1 MSNEH
6 TNHQNREQ
14 DLVFYIK
21 IQYRCNSSMQGTIQW
36 MDGKKTSVFRSA
48 LELGNLI
55 NDAKQKTANSNNI
68 DYGFGKW
75 EEKEIVS

>member
-1 MSNEH
+1 MNNELA
-6 TNHQNREQ
+6 TNQNREQ

-21 IQYRCNSSMQGTIQW
+21 IQFRRNSSMQGTIQW

-55 NDAKQKTANSNNI
+55 NDAKQKAQGPDNLQH
-68 DYGFGKW
+68 GLGKW

>member
-1 MSNEH
+1 MDNNL
-6 TNHQNREQ
+6 TNNKNREQ

-21 IQYRCNSSMQGTIQW
+21 INYRCNSSMQGTIQW

-55 NDAKQKTANSNNI
+55 NDAKQKAA
-68 DYGFGKW
+68 GACGKMPCSQW
-75 EEKEIVS
+75 EDKESVS

>member
-1 MSNEH
+1 MNDNHSN
-6 TNHQNREQ
+6 NHKNEQ

-55 NDAKQKTANSNNI
+55 NDAKQKTAGKYEKM
-68 DYGFGKW
+68 DFGRW
-75 EEKEIVS
+75 EDKEIVS

>member
-1 MSNEH
+1 MSD
-6 TNHQNREQ
+6 NHSNNHKNEQ

-36 MDGKKTSVFRSA
+36 MDGKKSSVFRSA

-55 NDAKQKTANSNNI
+55 NDAKQKAAGADEKKSCSQ
-68 DYGFGKW
+68 W
-75 EEKEIVS
+75 EDKESVS

>member
-1 MSNEH
+1 MDNKISN
-6 TNHQNREQ
+6 NQNKEQ
-14 DLVFYIK
+14 DLIFYIK

-55 NDAKQKTANSNNI
+55 NDAKQKAAGNE
-68 DYGFGKW
+68 GKLVFGKW

>member
-1 MSNEH
+1 MNNSHSN
-6 TNHQNREQ
+6 NHKNEQ

-55 NDAKQKTANSNNI
+55 NDAKQKAAGADEKISCSR
-68 DYGFGKW
+68 W
-75 EEKEIVS
+75 EDKESVS

>member
-1 MSNEH
+1 MNDNHSN
-6 TNHQNREQ
+6 NHKNEQ

-36 MDGKKTSVFRSA
+36 MDGKKTCVFRSA

-55 NDAKQKTANSNNI
+55 NDAKQKSAESDVKI
-68 DYGFGKW
+68 SCSQW
-75 EEKEIVS
+75 EDKESVS

>member
-1 MSNEH
+1 MN
-6 TNHQNREQ
+6 TNQAKTNRSEQ

-21 IQYRCNSSMQGTIQW
+21 IQFRCNSSMQGTIQW
-36 MDGKKTSVFRSA
+36 MDGRKTSIFRSA

-55 NDAKQKTANSNNI
+55 NDAKQKTNRPDNLKN
-68 DYGFGKW
+68 GLGKW

>member
-1 MSNEH
+1 MNNQQ
-6 TNHQNREQ
+6 TNDKKIEQ

-55 NDAKQKTANSNNI
+55 NDAKQKAAGTEGKIS
-68 DYGFGKW
+68 FGQW
-75 EEKEIVS
+75 EEKESVS

>member
-1 MSNEH
+1 MNDNHSN
-6 TNHQNREQ
+6 NHKNEQ

-36 MDGKKTSVFRSA
+36 MDGRKTSIFRSA

-55 NDAKQKTANSNNI
+55 NDARQEAA
-68 DYGFGKW
+68 GKDAKHKMSIRW
-75 EEKEIVS
+75 QDKESVS

>member
-1 MSNEH
+1 MNNEMA
-6 TNHQNREQ
+6 NHQKREQ

-21 IQYRCNSSMQGTIQW
+21 IQFRCNSSMQGTIQW

-55 NDAKQKTANSNNI
+55 NDAKQKAARADEKNSCSQ
-68 DYGFGKW
+68 W
-75 EEKEIVS
+75 EDKESVS

>member
-1 MSNEH
+1 MNNKP
-6 TNHQNREQ
+6 TNNHKSEQ

-55 NDAKQKTANSNNI
+55 NDAKQKAAGTE
-68 DYGFGKW
+68 GKISSGQW
-75 EEKEIVS
+75 EEKESVS

>member
-1 MSNEH
+1 MDNKL
-6 TNHQNREQ
+6 TNNQNREQ

-21 IQYRCNSSMQGTIQW
+21 INYRCNSSMQGTIQW

-55 NDAKQKTANSNNI
+55 NDARQNKAGPIIKQARDQWVDK
-68 DYGFGKW
+68 
-75 EEKEIVS
+75 EEVS